1 MTAYHLYYSG
11 IFTERALRSAI
22 GDRSIIIEPLSSAKK
37 IETPAVVFTD
47 YKTFLR
53 RGARIRK
60 AGVRVIIF
68 DTGRPAVD
76 EKRISAAHVHAV
88 LPHRARPVMLA
99 KAYESACTALTLALS
114 AEHSEKKL
122 TQISSELRELNHIG
136 IALSAENDVTR
147 LLNLILVK
155 SKEMTSADAGS
166 LFIVEENASGG
177 YLRFKLSDNDSSKA
191 NYTEFAM
198 PINKKSIA
206 GYVALTGE
214 TLVIDDV
221 YQLPATV
228 EYTFNRSFDE
238 STKYYSK
245 SMMVSPLTNNKGK
258 VVGVIQL
265 VNRKRTKRAVLSK
278 EEDFK
283 REVIPFDRSSRDL
296 IQSLASQAT
305 VAFENAKLYESIH
318 TIFEHFVKASVT
330 AIEARDP
337 TTSGHSNRVAE
348 YSIALARAV
357 GDHDRGP
364 YASIRFSETQYR
376 EIRYASLLH
385 DFGKVGVREH
395 VLTKANKLYPADFE
409 IIKGRYEYVRAA
421 LEREFLR
428 KKLETAMAIPDTAE
442 RSRTFEQLEK
452 AYEEERTRVKRY
464 FEAVEQANV
473 PHVTDKPIGAEIAE
487 VAGYHYCTN
496 EGDQCPFLTQ
506 NEVLALSVERGSLT
520 QSERSEIETHVT
532 HTYKFLTQIPWTDD
546 LRNIPEIAYKHHE
559 KLNGSGYPNK
569 VGSVEIP
576 VQSRIMTIADIF
588 DALTARDRPYKKAVD
603 LTRSLTILDEEVE
616 RGNLDA
622 ELYMIFRQQ
631 EIYNLVNKLI

>member
-1 MTAYHLYYSG
+1 M
-11 IFTERALRSAI
+11 EALTPKT
-22 GDRSIIIEPLSSAKK
+22 SIL
-37 IETPAVVFTD
+37 TPAVIFSDHPTFV
-47 YKTFLR
+47 KTK
-53 RGARIRK
+53 ARIRK
-60 AGVRVIIF
+60 AGAVRVVLF
-68 DTGRPAVD
+68 DGKRASIP
-76 EKRISAAHVHAV
+76 EKSIAGALVHAV
-88 LPHRARPVMLA
+88 LPFPARPVMLA
-99 KAYESACTALTLALS
+99 KAFESAAQALTLAIA
-114 AEHSEKKL
+114 AEKSEKKL

-166 LFIVEENASGG
+166 LFIVEENASGS

-221 YQLPATV
+221 YALDDSV

-238 STKYYSK
+238 STNYHSR
-245 SMMVSPLTNNKGK
+245 SMMVSPLVNNKGK
-258 VVGVIQL
+258 VIGVIQL
-265 VNRKRTKRAVLSK
+265 VNRKRTKRTVLAK
-278 EEDFK
+278 KDDYL

-305 VAFENAKLYESIH
+305 VALENAKLYESIH

-357 GDHDRGP
+357 GDHDRGA
-364 YASIRFSETQYR
+364 YAKINFSESQFR

-409 IIKGRYEYVRAA
+409 IIRNRYEFMRAA
-421 LEREFLR
+421 LERDYLR
-428 KKLETAMAIPDTAE
+428 KKLDAAVTVPDTAE
-442 RSRTFEQLEK
+442 RGRLFEHFDRT
-452 AYEEERTRVKRY
+452 YEEECRRIARY
-464 FEAVEQANV
+464 FEAVERANV

-487 VAGYHYCTN
+487 VASYHYCDN
-496 EGDQCPFLTQ
+496 HGEHCPFLTQ
-506 NEVLALSVERGSLT
+506 NEVIALSVERGSLT
-520 QSERSEIETHVT
+520 QSERFEIETHVT

-569 VGSVEIP
+569 VASVEIP

-603 LTRSLTILDEEVE
+603 VGRSLTILDEEAE
-616 RGNLDA
+616 RGNIDK
-622 ELYMIFRQQ
+622 ELFMIFKND
-631 EIYNLVNKLI
+631 EIFKLVNKLI